1 MTRKRFVKLLMS
13 AGYSRNEAV
22 DYVAT
27 CLPRHGSYR
36 GMYLKWLVDRENP
49 EFSETLTRL
58 CKAAV
63 AAVLD
68 TQLALAS
75 IDWHKA
81 VEGFATFAV
90 ETKEEDYG

>member
-22 DYVAT
+22 DYAAT

-49 EFSETLTRL
+49 EFSEALTRL

-63 AAVLD
+63 AAALD
-68 TQLALAS
+68 AQLALAS
-75 IDWHKA
+75 ISWHKA
-81 VEGFATFAV
+81 AEAFATFAV
-90 ETKEEDYG
+90 ETKEENA

>member
-22 DYVAT
+22 DYAAT

-49 EFSETLTRL
+49 EFSEALTRL
-58 CKAAV
+58 CRAAV

-68 TQLALAS
+68 AQLALAS
-75 IDWHKA
+75 IDWNE
-81 VEGFATFAV
+81 VVYDREIS
-90 ETKEEDYG
+90 